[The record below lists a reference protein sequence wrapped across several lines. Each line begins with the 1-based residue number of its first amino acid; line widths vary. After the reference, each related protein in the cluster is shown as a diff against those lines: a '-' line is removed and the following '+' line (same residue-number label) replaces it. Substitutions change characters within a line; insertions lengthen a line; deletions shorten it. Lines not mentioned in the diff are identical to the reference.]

1 MNRNVTPLA
10 SRWWCGVALA
20 GYAATLVP
28 LAFHFSDQIN
38 PDGVAYLRIAGYYLA
53 GDGGKAVS
61 GYWSPLYSWLLV
73 PWLAVGVRGLL
84 ATKLLAISLA
94 VAWVIGMALL
104 GRRYAESVV
113 TRRLLVVTAA
123 VSVLSW
129 SIERITPD
137 LLLAVMLTFYFY
149 MVSDPAIM
157 TAPARAFACGILGGL
172 AYLAKAYAFPFF
184 IVHFLGTITLYTW
197 AQSAPGASRRYLL
210 ATLAGLSGFVMVAAP
225 WIGVLSTTYGQLTIT
240 TAASSRNIPTSVRRG
255 ATNTD
260 RAPFAPGLK
269 LAAIESGRLTA
280 WEAPDRVPSRPPA
293 AAPSTSPATIGSGR
307 LQVLLGN
314 AIVIRD
320 QLSGFDYFQLAIA
333 TVLGSAFI
341 GLLRSP
347 ARAISVPYL
356 WGSFTVVLYVLGYL
370 PLWARESRYYWPVVG
385 LLMALSFGLAE
396 QLARAL
402 THYAANT
409 DKRRLTTSRWIL
421 LATLIVAFSYIQ
433 VGSHWLLDWY
443 RAPRTSFAGLAA
455 QLQDEARRRGA
466 AVQGP
471 IAGNDWPN
479 TVHLAYTMSLPS
491 FGSTTTEDPGL
502 LAGELSGLGIRTY
515 LVFNNQALAERLKQ
529 SGRFRPLAELPMN
542 PRAPRP
548 DTLAAFEVPVMP
560 ISGTA
565 GR

>member
-1 MNRNVTPLA
+1 MEHRDD
-10 SRWWCGVALA
+10 
-20 GYAATLVP
+20 
-28 LAFHFSDQIN
+28 H
-38 PDGVAYLRIAGYYLA
+38 
-53 GDGGKAVS
+53 
-61 GYWSPLYSWLLV
+61 
-73 PWLAVGVRGLL
+73 
-84 ATKLLAISLA
+84 
-94 VAWVIGMALL
+94 
-104 GRRYAESVV
+104 
-113 TRRLLVVTAA
+113 
-123 VSVLSW
+123 
-129 SIERITPD
+129 
-137 LLLAVMLTFYFY
+137 LLLAVMSRSTFY
-149 MVSDPAIM
+149 MVRSTLDRAGP
-157 TAPARAFACGILGGL
+157 AFACGTRWARLSRESVRL
-172 AYLAKAYAFPFF
+172 PFF
-184 IVHFLGTITLYTW
+184 IHFLGTITLYTW
-197 AQSAPGASRRYLL
+197 ARSAPGASRRYLL

-293 AAPSTSPATIGSGR
+293 AAPSTSPATIWSGR

-320 QLSGFDYFQLAIA
+320 QLSDFDYFQLAIA

-370 PLWARESRYYWPVVG
+370 PLWARESRYYWPVIG

-455 QLQDEARRRGA
+455 QLQDEACGRG
-466 AVQGP
+466 
-471 IAGNDWPN
+471 
-479 TVHLAYTMSLPS
+479 H
-491 FGSTTTEDPGL
+491 
-502 LAGELSGLGIRTY
+502 R
-515 LVFNNQALAERLKQ
+515 
-529 SGRFRPLAELPMN
+529 
-542 PRAPRP
+542 PRP
-548 DTLAAFEVPVMP
+548 H
-560 ISGTA
+560 
-565 GR
+565 RRQ